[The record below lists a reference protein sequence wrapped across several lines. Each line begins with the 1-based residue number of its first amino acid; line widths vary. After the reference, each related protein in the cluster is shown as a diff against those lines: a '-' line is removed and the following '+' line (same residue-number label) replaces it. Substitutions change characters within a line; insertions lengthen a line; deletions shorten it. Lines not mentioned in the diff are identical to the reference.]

1 MKKISLVIAFL
12 ALLFTFAAC
21 HLINGDSNA
30 PATPN
35 ARLII
40 VNTSPDAPPLGLFVN
55 QVSIFNNLTYG
66 DSTGYF
72 QVGPGTYVMNIFR
85 TDTTNYYKQD
95 TSIITTDTVLYISD
109 SVTYYK
115 MDTFY
120 IPTDTV
126 IYQADT
132 MVTLQSPVLN
142 LRSGF
147 YYSLFL
153 IDSLNKLQTTFIS
166 DSILVAPPAD
176 SARLRF
182 FHFSVNAPAF
192 DLAESGGGPVLFS
205 NRTFND
211 INTAPSYARF
221 STLPNGTYNFELRL
235 AGTSTVVATLPN
247 VVLNGAKIYTLYSR
261 GFEGGTNAQAISIG
275 VIGNN

>member
-1 MKKISLVIAFL
+1 LKRILFL
-12 ALLFTFAAC
+12 IVFLSLLFGFTAC
-21 HLINGDSNA
+21 NKNSGDSN
-30 PATPN
+30 PPSTN

-40 VNTSPDAPPLGLFVN
+40 VNASPDAPPLGLYVN
-55 QVSIFNNLTYG
+55 QVSIFSNLTYE

-72 QVGPGTYVMNIFR
+72 EVGPGIYVMNIFK
-85 TDTTNYYKQD
+85 TDTTNYYQQD
-95 TSIITTDTVLYISD
+95 TTVITTDTVLYVSD

-120 IPTDTV
+120 TPTDTV

-132 MVTLQSPVLN
+132 MVTLQSPVVN
-142 LRSGF
+142 LKAGF

-153 IDSLNKLQTTFIS
+153 IDSVNKLETTFIS
-166 DSILVAPPAD
+166 DSILAAPTSD
-176 SARLRF
+176 SAKLRF

-192 DLAESGGGPVLFS
+192 DLAESGGGAVLFS

-221 STLPNGTYNFELRL
+221 STLHNGTYNLELRL

-247 VVLNGAKIYTLYSR
+247 VVLGGGKIYTLYSR
-261 GFEGGTNAQAISIG
+261 GSEGGTNAQAISIG
-275 VIGNN
+275 IIGNN